1 MSSFLEKMFV
11 IEGIIFGV
19 LGILFFIF
27 PIETIM
33 SMSTIIAVLFV
44 IVGISTII
52 RTSGREERWFF
63 IFNGIINIL
72 FGLVLWLYP
81 LSTINILIFSYGIW
95 VLVRGI
101 YLLLM
106 SLTRGYFGLNA
117 YTVYNVILILFG
129 VIVVFQPFTV
139 LMTAPYLI
147 VTFTGNVNNFNVIYL
162 LSGGD
167 PVTDLAS
174 TAGKTD
180 LLVTW
185 LYKLT
190 IDKQYYNIGAV
201 IGILTFIILA
211 VGALLT
217 YRNSKSYKEGEI

>member
-147 VTFTGNVNNFNVIYL
+147 GPALIVTAVGEIYL
-162 LSGGD
+162 GI
-167 PVTDLAS
+167 
-174 TAGKTD
+174 
-180 LLVTW
+180 
-185 LYKLT
+185 KLK
-190 IDKQYYNIGAV
+190 D
-201 IGILTFIILA
+201 TF
-211 VGALLT
+211 
-217 YRNSKSYKEGEI
+217 